1 MSDRPPEA
9 RSASEVTGGWF
20 VPKNAMTEQQIAAS
34 IQAQAV
40 GGVAMP
46 DETAP
51 QDRSTWFVPPEAAE
65 RVAALKA
72 ASAGN
77 SADDK
82 PAEGNG
88 KAADIPQGA
97 ALSSEVDY
105 SNYVP
110 GKGFVPMTEAAT
122 PGTTSTAPAD
132 SSAASTDVQPVAPAP
147 SPADAAPAPTNEPQ
161 PAPIGAQAAP
171 APASPET
178 IYTPSSQQVGAQAAA
193 PSTAQSEAQPA
204 APVADQANAPA
215 DGGKPDQ
222 TGPVAAEVPPVNPY
236 LAQRYTDVEQ
246 AVQILR
252 RRYAAGS
259 MSRDQLQAELRKLMI
274 LDEDGHW
281 WMIGLES
288 DRWYKF
294 NGKDWIPATP
304 PGRTPD
310 DEASKPIASVWTGS
324 TGASLARP
332 AIRATGT
339 APQAAQPAQPAS
351 QQPAPDAADATSSRF
366 NIELD
371 EYGMPLPQRV
381 PITDP
386 GATMVGMAAPR
397 LDNTL
402 KGEPAT
408 RPGAGSKFGDGL
420 LNKGVAPYDGG
431 RTVPSAA
438 VQVTQPGAA
447 VSARAVGSPAIPAVG
462 PAVPAVGAAAGAQ
475 APASPSI
482 KPGFQPDYGE
492 RPRSI
497 VLDRQRRAG
506 CLIRLAIVSV
516 FVALA
521 GSLIAIAAAIFG
533 YFSIIQRYDAQI
545 AALPNSVQAQSQ
557 SARILDA
564 TGRIL
569 YQLNDPNLGARIYVP
584 LNKIAPEMIA
594 ATVSIENER
603 FYEDPGFD
611 VVAIARAVL
620 ENLRTSGAGGGA
632 SSITQQLTR
641 ALILNPGAAQERT
654 ASRKI
659 TEIIV
664 SSEVA
669 RRYTKSQIIE
679 YYLNTI
685 YYGNLAYGVE
695 AAAQTYFGKHA
706 NELNLAESIF
716 LAGLGQAP
724 ATYDPVLNRN
734 ATMLR
739 YDDALGLVARMG
751 CIQMEHDPYDKAPY
765 CITQADVDQA
775 VVLIAQVKAKQF
787 KAPSTTV
794 TYPHFV
800 NYVQQQL
807 EAKFGKDAI
816 YSSGFNVY
824 TTIDPRIQDIADASV
839 KKQIAALK
847 GRNVTNGA
855 VLAVRPQ
862 DGAILAM
869 VGSADFNNKDIDGQF
884 NVTLAPRQPGSSI
897 KPFVYLASME
907 RDPNGSYWTPAT
919 VLWDVPSC
927 FGGQPAYCP
936 RNYDG
941 QFHGPMSIRAA
952 LSNSINIPAVKAL
965 QHVGIERF
973 KGLASRV
980 GLEFPLTQPDQAGLP
995 MALGG
1000 VEVPLID
1007 MVHGYSVLA
1016 NYGKRVEFYS
1026 ITRVTRKNA
1035 NGDEEEV
1042 YKQADQPGQQ
1052 VVEPALTYLLTSI
1065 LSDNQARQMAFGN
1078 ALALPGN
1085 RPAAV
1090 KTGTTNDSKDNWT
1103 IGYTQQLVVGVWVGN
1118 SNNTPM
1124 IGTSGVTG
1132 AAPIWK
1138 DVMAG
1143 ALASQPAAQFPA
1155 PPNVQQMNV
1164 CADLGTQDF
1173 PECKT
1178 RRAEVFFA
1186 PNPPPPAAEM
1196 FKTLQVDSF
1205 SGLIAN
1211 QYCPDYVQNKTYLIV
1226 NDATALAWL
1235 NNDAKGQQWAKD
1247 RGIELPVV
1255 PPPTQQCDPNTPRP
1269 VLRVA
1274 NPLPN
1279 SQVQGLVEVRGQV
1292 IIPGFNRYQLEV
1304 GQGANPTQFNIV
1316 DGPIMTQ
1323 QSGENSFLGRWDT
1336 ATVQNGQYTLRLWAV
1351 DAQGHHAEIT
1361 VPVIVNNL
1369 APTEIPTQP
1378 PVVIPTAAPGQP
1390 TAQPGQQPGLITA
1403 TPIIINPNP
1412 VQPTQAQ
1419 PGQQQPVQVTAT
1431 PIVIDPNPAQPVSP
1445 GGQVTPTMKPLFPP
1459 TATRQP

>member
-34 IQAQAV
+34 TQAQAV
-40 GGVAMP
+40 SGVAMP
-46 DETAP
+46 DETTP
-51 QDRSTWFVPPEAAE
+51 QDRSKWFVPPEAAE
-65 RVAALKA
+65 RVAALNA

-77 SADDK
+77 GAEDK

-110 GKGFVPMTEAAT
+110 GKGFVPKTEAAT

-132 SSAASTDVQPVAPAP
+132 QPVAPTSTQSPADAVPATTTAPQPAPVAAQAAP
-147 SPADAAPAPTNEPQ
+147 SPAAAE
-161 PAPIGAQAAP
+161 
-171 APASPET
+171 SV
-178 IYTPSSQQVGAQAAA
+178 YTPSSQQTGAQAAA
-193 PSTAQSEAQPA
+193 P
-204 APVADQANAPA
+204 ADNQGNAPA
-215 DGGKPDQ
+215 ADSEGQDK
-222 TGPVAAEVPPVNPY
+222 VNRAAEEAPPVNPY
-236 LAQRYTDVEQ
+236 LAQRYTEVEQ

-259 MSRDQLQAELRKLMI
+259 MTRDQLQAELRKLMI

-288 DRWYKF
+288 DRWYKY
-294 NGKDWIPATP
+294 NGKDWVPATP
-304 PGRTPD
+304 PGRSP
-310 DEASKPIASVWTGS
+310 DEAPSQPVASVWTGS

-339 APQAAQPAQPAS
+339 APQAAQPAQPAA
-351 QQPAPDAADATSSRF
+351 QQPAPDADATSSRF

-408 RPGAGSKFGDGL
+408 RPGAGSKFGDSL

-447 VSARAVGSPAIPAVG
+447 VSARAVASPTIPAVG
-462 PAVPAVGAAAGAQ
+462 PAAGAAAGAQ
-475 APASPSI
+475 APASPRI
-482 KPGFQPDYGE
+482 KPGIQPDYGE

-545 AALPNSVQAQSQ
+545 AALSNSVQAQSQ

-564 TGRIL
+564 TGRVL

-594 ATVSIENER
+594 STVAIENKR

-611 VVAIARAVL
+611 VVAIVRAIL
-620 ENLRTSGAGGGA
+620 QNLRAGGAVSGA

-641 ALILNPGAAQERT
+641 ALILDPGAAQDRSS
-654 ASRKI
+654 SRKI

-669 RRYTKSQIIE
+669 RRYTKSQIME
-679 YYLNTI
+679 YYLNTV

-695 AAAQTYFGKHA
+695 AAAQTYFGKNA
-706 NELNLAESIF
+706 ADLTLPESMF
-716 LAGLGQAP
+716 LAGLGQSP
-724 ATYDPVLNRN
+724 ATYDPATNYN
-734 ATMLR
+734 AAMLR
-739 YDDALGLVARMG
+739 YDDVIGLVANLG
-751 CIQMEHDPYDKAPY
+751 CIQMEHAPYDKDKF
-765 CITQADVDQA
+765 CIDQEKVNA
-775 VVLIAQVKAKQF
+775 VAREIAVTKAKMVTF
-787 KAPSTTV
+787 KPPSSKAI
-794 TYPHFV
+794 YPHFV
-800 NYVQQQL
+800 SFVQQQL

-869 VGSADFNNKDIDGQF
+869 VGSADFNNKNIDGQF

-919 VLWDVPSC
+919 VIWDVPSC

-941 QFHGPMSIRAA
+941 QFHGPMSMRTA

-965 QHVGIERF
+965 QYVGIDRF
-973 KGLASRV
+973 KGVASRV
-980 GLEFPLTQPDQAGLP
+980 GLEFPLTQPEQSGLP

-1035 NGDEEEV
+1035 DGNEEEV

-1052 VVEPALTYLLTSI
+1052 VVEPALTYLMTSI

-1103 IGYTQQLVVGVWVGN
+1103 IGYTPQLVVGVWVGN

-1143 ALASQPAAQFPA
+1143 ALASQPATQFPA
-1155 PPNVQQMNV
+1155 PPNVQQMTI
-1164 CADLGTQDF
+1164 CADTGTQDF
-1173 PECKT
+1173 PECKN
-1178 RRAEVFFA
+1178 RRTEVFFA

-1211 QYCPDYVQNKTYLIV
+1211 QYCPDYVTNKTYLIV

-1269 VLRVA
+1269 VLRVN

-1304 GQGANPTQFNIV
+1304 GQGTNPTQFNIV

-1351 DAQGHHAEIT
+1351 DGQGHHAEIT
-1361 VPVIVNNL
+1361 VPVVVNNL
-1369 APTEIPTQP
+1369 APTEVPTQP
-1378 PVVIPTAAPGQP
+1378 PVVIPTAQG
-1390 TAQPGQQPGLITA
+1390 QPGQQPGQPQPGLVTA

-1412 VQPTQAQ
+1412 VQPTQ
-1419 PGQQQPVQVTAT
+1419 PGQQQPIQVTAT
-1431 PIVIDPNPAQPVSP
+1431 PIIINPNPTQIVSP

-1459 TATRQP
+1459 TATKQP

>member
-9 RSASEVTGGWF
+9 RSASEITGGWF

-34 IQAQAV
+34 NQAQAV
-40 GGVAMP
+40 SGVAMP
-46 DETAP
+46 DETAL
-51 QDRSTWFVPPEAAE
+51 QDRGKWFVPPEAAE
-65 RVAALKA
+65 RAAALKT
-72 ASAGN
+72 ASAG
-77 SADDK
+77 SAAEQK
-82 PAEGNG
+82 PSEGDG
-88 KAADIPQGA
+88 KAVVIPQGA
-97 ALSSEVDY
+97 ALSTEVDY

-110 GKGFVPMTEAAT
+110 GKGFVPKTEAST
-122 PGTTSTAPAD
+122 PGTTSAAPVDEGAPATGAQAAVPTPSPVD
-132 SSAASTDVQPVAPAP
+132 AASEQM
-147 SPADAAPAPTNEPQ
+147 NNLQ
-161 PAPIGAQAAP
+161 PAPVGAQAAP
-171 APASPET
+171 SPAAAESV
-178 IYTPSSQQVGAQAAA
+178 YTPTGQPTGAQAAA
-193 PSTAQSEAQPA
+193 PASDQDVSPA
-204 APVADQANAPA
+204 ADSVSQSQANPA
-215 DGGKPDQ
+215 AQ
-222 TGPVAAEVPPVNPY
+222 EAPPVNPY
-236 LAQRYTDVEQ
+236 LAQRYSEVEQ

-274 LDEDGHW
+274 LDEEGHW

-288 DRWYKF
+288 DRWYKY

-304 PGRTPD
+304 PGRSP
-310 DEASKPIASVWTGS
+310 DEAPSQPVASVWTGS

-332 AIRATGT
+332 VIGSTG
-339 APQAAQPAQPAS
+339 ASAAQAVQPAQA
-351 QQPAPDAADATSSRF
+351 AADVPKDRF

-381 PITDP
+381 PINDP

-402 KGEPAT
+402 RGEPST
-408 RPGAGSKFGDGL
+408 RPGAGSKFGDRL
-420 LNKGVAPYDGG
+420 LDKGVAPYDGG

-447 VSARAVGSPAIPAVG
+447 VSAQAALSPAIPAVG
-462 PAVPAVGAAAGAQ
+462 PAVPVTGPQ
-475 APASPSI
+475 APAAPGI

-492 RPRSI
+492 RPRSL
-497 VLDRQRRAG
+497 VVDRQRRAG
-506 CLIRLAIVSV
+506 CLIRLAIISV
-516 FVALA
+516 FLALA

-533 YFSIIQRYDAQI
+533 YFSMINQFDAKI

-564 TGRIL
+564 NGRIL

-594 ATVSIENER
+594 ATVAIENKR

-611 VVAIARAVL
+611 VVAIVRAVL
-620 ENLRTSGAGGGA
+620 QNLRAGGAVSGA

-641 ALILNPGAAQERT
+641 ALILDPGAAQDRSS
-654 ASRKI
+654 SRKI
-659 TEIIV
+659 TEIVV

-669 RRYTKSQIIE
+669 RRYTKSQIME
-679 YYLNTI
+679 YYLNTV
-685 YYGNLAYGVE
+685 YYGNLAYGIE

-706 NELNLAESIF
+706 SELNIAEATF
-716 LAGLGQAP
+716 LAGLVQAP

-739 YDDALGLVARMG
+739 YDDALGLVAKMG
-751 CIQMEHDPYDKAPY
+751 CIQMEHAPYDKGQF
-765 CITQADVDQA
+765 CINQADIDQA
-775 VVLIAQVKAKQF
+775 VVLIAQIKARPF
-787 KAPSTTV
+787 KAPSTSV

-824 TTIDPRIQDIADASV
+824 TTIDPKIQDIADASV
-839 KKQIAALK
+839 KRQIAALK

-897 KPFVYLASME
+897 KPFVYIASLE

-941 QFHGPMSIRAA
+941 QFHGPMSIRTA

-965 QHVGIERF
+965 QYVGVDRF
-973 KGLASRV
+973 KGLANRV
-980 GLEFPLTQPDQAGLP
+980 GLTFPLTQPEQAGLS

-1007 MVHGYSVLA
+1007 MVHGYTVLA
-1016 NYGKRVEFYS
+1016 NMGKRVDFYS
-1026 ITRVTRKNA
+1026 IVRVTRKKTD
-1035 NGDEEEV
+1035 GSEEEV
-1042 YKQADQPGQQ
+1042 FKAADQPGQQ
-1052 VVEPALTYLLTSI
+1052 VVEPGLAYLMTSI
-1065 LSDNQARQMAFGN
+1065 LSDNQTRQMEFGN

-1103 IGYTQQLVVGVWVGN
+1103 IGYTPQLVVGVWVGN

-1138 DVMAG
+1138 DVISG

-1155 PPNVQQMNV
+1155 PPNIQQINI

-1173 PECKT
+1173 PECKN
-1178 RRAEVFFA
+1178 RRPEVFFA
-1186 PNPPPPAAEM
+1186 PNPPPPAAEL
-1196 FKTLQVDSF
+1196 FKTMQVDSF

-1211 QYCPDYVQNKTYLIV
+1211 QYCPDYVQNKTFLIV

-1235 NNDAKGQQWAKD
+1235 NNDPKGQQWAKD
-1247 RGIELPVV
+1247 RGFELPVV

-1269 VLRVA
+1269 VLRLA

-1279 SQVQGLVEVRGQV
+1279 SSVQGLVEVRGQV

-1304 GQGANPTQFNIV
+1304 GQGLNATQFNIV
-1316 DGPIMTQ
+1316 DGPIMSQ

-1336 ATVQNGQYTLRLWAV
+1336 ATVQNGPYTLRLWAV
-1351 DAQGHHAEIT
+1351 DGQGHHAEIT

-1369 APTEIPTQP
+1369 APTNVPTQP
-1378 PVVIPTAAPGQP
+1378 PVIIPTAAPGQQ
-1390 TAQPGQQPGLITA
+1390 QPGQVTA

-1412 VQPTQAQ
+1412 GQPTQVR
-1419 PGQQQPVQVTAT
+1419 PTAT
-1431 PIVIDPNPAQPVSP
+1431 PIVINPNPP
-1445 GGQVTPTMKPLFPP
+1445 TPTMKSLFPP
-1459 TATRQP
+1459 TATKKP